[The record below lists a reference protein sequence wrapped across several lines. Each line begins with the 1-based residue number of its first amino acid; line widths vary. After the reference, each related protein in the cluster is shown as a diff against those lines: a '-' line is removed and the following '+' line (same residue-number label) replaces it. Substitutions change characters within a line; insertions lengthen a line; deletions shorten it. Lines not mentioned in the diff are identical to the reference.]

1 MRKTVKLFGLGLII
15 GIAGFL
21 SGCAATP
28 TVGKVNVPA
37 PEKIQACQLST
48 LALEV
53 TDDTPG
59 KKNQEFVKLLEDN
72 LKSELSSN
80 GIQTAENA
88 EETLKVSL
96 KDVHLNG
103 FIKEFIMGPFAGRSC
118 VKLDAVLSDKA
129 GVLAQFPLAFYGNT
143 RGMSQILKSPEE
155 ATKNTAKEIVKK
167 LMSLNKNSKPKG
179 GE

>member
-1 MRKTVKLFGLGLII
+1 MRKTGKLFGLGLII
-15 GIAGFL
+15 GVVGLL
-21 SGCAATP
+21 SGCAVTP

-37 PEKIQACQLST
+37 PEKIQSCQLSI
-48 LALEV
+48 LAVEV
-53 TDDTPG
+53 TDDTSG
-59 KKNQEFVKLLEDN
+59 GKNQEFVKLLQDN

-80 GIQTAENA
+80 GIQTAETA

-118 VKLDAVLSDKA
+118 VRLDAILSDKD
-129 GVLAQFPLAFYGNT
+129 GVLAEFPLVFYGNT

-167 LMSLNKNSKPKG
+167 LMSLNNKLKG